1 MACNDCNNNEKM
13 EKPAQIPYIV
23 YESEMA
29 RVERSKNEEVAR
41 HMRDKRNWM
50 IAFFVALALFFAT
63 NVGWLI
69 YESQFVTISCQQDGE
84 GTNIIGDDNEV
95 NNGAENQNPNT
106 EEAAQE

>member
-1 MACNDCNNNEKM
+1 MACNDCNNEKM

-50 IAFFVALALFFAT
+50 IAFFVALALFFVT
-63 NVGWLI
+63 NIGWLI
-69 YESQFVTISCQQDGE
+69 YESQFVTISYAQDGE

-95 NNGAENQNPNT
+95 NNGAEGAIPNPEKT
-106 EEAAQE
+106 VEG

>member
-1 MACNDCNNNEKM
+1 MACNDCNERLD
-13 EKPAQIPYIV
+13 KPAEIPYIV

-29 RVERSKNEEVAR
+29 RLERGRDEEIKR
-41 HMRDKRNWM
+41 HLRDKRNWM
-50 IAFFVALALFFAT
+50 IAFFVALALLFAT

-69 YESQFVTISCQQDGE
+69 YESQFVTISYQQDGE